1 MWETEQVAVVAEF
14 VAVAVFAVEAAA
26 AAVAADREEV
36 AVFRFLWHRLTVSEQ
51 PEVAGISLYV
61 SNRLKNISISS
72 L

>member
-36 AVFRFLWHRLTVSEQ
+36 AVFGFCGTD
-51 PEVAGISLYV
+51 
-61 SNRLKNISISS
+61 
-72 L
+72 

>member
-36 AVFRFLWHRLTVSEQ
+36 AVFRFPWHRLIVSEQ
-51 PEVAGISLYV
+51 PEVAGIS
-61 SNRLKNISISS
+61 
-72 L
+72 